1 MKDKGL
7 RGALADKGLRH
18 DAIGL
23 WDNAIIGIASTS
35 PAYSIACT
43 IGYVVIAVGLQAPA
57 AAIVAFVPML
67 FTAFAYRE
75 LNRAVPDSGTAFTWG
90 AKAFGPVVG
99 WLGGWGVA
107 MSGTLALANVAE
119 VAAQYGLRLIGQDEL
134 AGNRVALTVIGAAS
148 IAVMTWVSTR
158 SLEFGAKMQ
167 RWLTAIQ
174 IGALILFSVVALWR
188 VYAGDALD
196 TSVRPSWEW
205 FNPFAFDSVSS
216 FTQAFLLMLFIYW
229 GWDSCLAVNEE
240 TTDRH
245 HTPGRAALLCSV
257 ILLGVYTLTTVALL
271 AYGGAGDGP
280 TGLGNEDIADD
291 VFAALSDSVL
301 GPLAIIVVIAVLI
314 SAVSSTQTTILPTAR
329 GLLAMAAYRA
339 LPQRFAKVNPKYG
352 TPSFSTTVMG
362 IVAICYYVGL
372 SLISQNVL
380 YDSVASLA
388 LAVAFYYSIVAFSC
402 VWFFRRDLRR
412 SARDLWF
419 KGIFPLLGGIIMLAA
434 FVRSAIDMWD
444 PEYGETSLLGVGGVF
459 VIGIGSLAVGVVLM
473 MLCWLREPAYFRGR
487 TLTADTEVLVPEEGT
502 PTGL

>member
-7 RGALADKGLRH
+7 RG

-23 WDNAIIGIASTS
+23 WDNVSIGIASTS

-57 AAIVAFVPML
+57 AALVAFVPML

-99 WLGGWGVA
+99 WLGGWGVV

-119 VAAQYGLRLIGQDEL
+119 VAARYAFLMIGQPGL
-134 AGNRVALTVIGAAS
+134 AENRVVLTATGAAG
-148 IAVMTWVSTR
+148 IAVMIWVSTR

-167 RWLTAIQ
+167 RWLIVIQ
-174 IGALILFSVVALWR
+174 LGVLILFSVIALWR
-188 VYAGDALD
+188 VYTGSGLD

-205 FNPFAFDSVSS
+205 FNPLAFGSLSD
-216 FTQAFLLMLFIYW
+216 FTHAFLLMLFIYW

-240 TTDRH
+240 TTDRRR
-245 HTPGRAALLCSV
+245 TPGLAALLCSV

-271 AYGGAGDGP
+271 AYGGAGQGP
-280 TGLGNEDIADD
+280 TGLGNASIADD
-291 VFAALSDSVL
+291 VFAALGDSVL
-301 GPLAIIVVIAVLI
+301 GPLAIVVVAAVLV
-314 SAVSSTQTTILPTAR
+314 SAISSTQTTILPTAR

-339 LPQRFAKVNPKYG
+339 LPRRFATVDPKYG
-352 TPSFSTTVMG
+352 TPSYATVVMG

-372 SLISQNVL
+372 STISQNVL

-402 VWFFRRDLRR
+402 VWFFRRELRT
-412 SARDLWF
+412 SAGNLWF
-419 KGIFPLLGGIIMLAA
+419 KGIFPLLGGLMMLAA
-434 FVRSAIDMWD
+434 FVKSAVDMWD
-444 PEYGETSLLGVGGVF
+444 PAYGETSLLGVGGVF
-459 VIGIGSLAVGVVLM
+459 VIGVGSLAVGVVLM
-473 MLCWLREPAYFRGR
+473 MLCWLREPGFFRGQ
-487 TLTADTEVLVPEEGT
+487 TLDAETEVLVPEEGA
-502 PTGL
+502 PAGR